1 MDVKIYNVRE
11 VAELFEVSG
20 ATIRREVE
28 RGNLECFKI
37 GNESR
42 FTMYHL
48 EKYTNVKELG
58 KTKREMEL
66 EKEKERLQ
74 EIIREREETISNIK
88 NLLLKESV

>member
-11 VAELFEVSG
+11 VAELFEVSE
-20 ATIRREVE
+20 ATIRREVT

-48 EKYTNVKELG
+48 EQYTNVKELG

-66 EKEKERLQ
+66 EEEKERLQ

-88 NLLLKESV
+88 DLLLKESV